1 MSIEKLKKRDGR
13 LVSFDKEKIAEAINK
28 AFIATYKPGQ
38 EATAERLADEVVS
51 ILEVEGLASPDVEHI
66 QEKSHPPAG
75 AAPSVCSLSLHKPTS
90 FAFKYVAV

>member
-38 EATAERLADEVVS
+38 EATAERLAVS
-51 ILEVEGLASPDVEHI
+51 I
-66 QEKSHPPAG
+66 
-75 AAPSVCSLSLHKPTS
+75 
-90 FAFKYVAV
+90 